1 MYIYI
6 YIYIYIYVDI
16 DINIDS
22 IDIKILIN
30 VYSLEKLVNRYCGA
44 VLYLIEVNSIVDH
57 TCTFVYIHRQID
69 ICIYYIYILYIYI

>member
-1 MYIYI
+1 MYILI
-6 YIYIYIYVDI
+6 LILIC
-16 DINIDS
+16 

-44 VLYLIEVNSIVDH
+44 VLYLTKVNSIVDH

-69 ICIYYIYILYIYI
+69 ICIYYIYILYIYIYIDIYLL